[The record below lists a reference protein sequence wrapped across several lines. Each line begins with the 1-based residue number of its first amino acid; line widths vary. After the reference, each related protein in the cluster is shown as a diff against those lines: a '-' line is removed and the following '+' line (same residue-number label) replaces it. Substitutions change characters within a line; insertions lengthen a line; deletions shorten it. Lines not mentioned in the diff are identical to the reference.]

1 MITCSQCG
9 RENEIF
15 FKFCLGCGAELVAGA
30 PSKPKVAPKAAARLA
45 GARPTGAR
53 LRSAVA
59 QPEPAS
65 AAAPE
70 PKPEPKPA
78 PKLTPAPDP
87 KAAPEPKPEPKPAP
101 EPVVA
106 AAEAAPLRHDT
117 VETRTIIE
125 GPSAEPEA
133 PEASPVAAPAAE
145 PASWEPEPPAAA
157 PPAAEPTA
165 EAAKPCPSCNKPVEA
180 GHLFCKSC
188 GTRMDQPPQP
198 AEASVAVDQRTHV
211 TAARMGKLVLIR
223 ADRTDGSV
231 FPLYEGVNSFG
242 RDDTDISFPQDD
254 FLAPR
259 HLDVHVEPG
268 RVRIHPYPTVNGTF
282 YRIRSAVHLASGDQF
297 RIGQQLLQIELADA
311 IAEMLNEDGLEPV
324 GAALPA
330 QVWGRLLVLVGP
342 DTVASA
348 FLLSGDEIVLGRE
361 TGHITFP
368 RDGYVSGRHAALRRS
383 HEGTV
388 SLVDLGSSNGTY
400 YRTKGETM
408 LASGDMLLAGQQLFR
423 VQL

>member
-30 PSKPKVAPKAAARLA
+30 PSKPKVAPKAAPRPAAART
-45 GARPTGAR
+45 TGAR
-53 LRSAVA
+53 LRSAVR
-59 QPEPAS
+59 PEPAPS
-65 AAAPE
+65 VEPEPRPAPE
-70 PKPEPKPA
+70 PKR
-78 PKLTPAPDP
+78 
-87 KAAPEPKPEPKPAP
+87 APEPEPAPEPRPAL

-106 AAEAAPLRHDT
+106 APKAAPPRHDT

-125 GPSAEPEA
+125 GAPTESEA
-133 PEASPVAAPAAE
+133 PEAAPVAPEAARAAE
-145 PASWEPEPPAAA
+145 PTSWEPEPLAEA
-157 PPAAEPTA
+157 PPAAEPAA
-165 EAAKPCPSCNKPVEA
+165 EAPAKPCPSCNKPVEA

-223 ADRTDGSV
+223 ADRTDGSM

-324 GAALPA
+324 GAALPG

>member
-30 PSKPKVAPKAAARLA
+30 PSKPKPAARTVSPRKGPARVRTGLVSVSEPAAEPAEKAA
-45 GARPTGAR
+45 P
-53 LRSAVA
+53 
-59 QPEPAS
+59 P
-65 AAAPE
+65 AAAP
-70 PKPEPKPA
+70 
-78 PKLTPAPDP
+78 
-87 KAAPEPKPEPKPAP
+87 
-101 EPVVA
+101 
-106 AAEAAPLRHDT
+106 RHDT
-117 VETRTIIE
+117 VET
-125 GPSAEPEA
+125 PAVSEPEA
-133 PEASPVAAPAAE
+133 PAAEGVDTAEPAARPEVSEPAEAATEPPPAEAATESPAAE
-145 PASWEPEPPAAA
+145 AATEPPAAEA
-157 PPAAEPTA
+157 ATEPPAAEDETR
-165 EAAKPCPSCNKPVEA
+165 PCPSCNKPVEA

-223 ADRTDGSV
+223 ADRSDGAM
-231 FPLYEGVNSFG
+231 FPLYEGINSFG
-242 RDDTDISFPQDD
+242 RDETDISFPQDD

-259 HLDVHVEPG
+259 HLDVVVEPG
-268 RVRIHPYPTVNGTF
+268 RVRIQPYPTVNGTF
-282 YRIRSAVHLASGDQF
+282 YRIRSAVQLHSGDQF
-297 RIGQQLLQIELADA
+297 RIGQELLQLEFFTDVSEA
-311 IAEMLNEDGLEPV
+311 LNEDGTAPI
-324 GAALPA
+324 GAALPETI
-330 QVWGRLLVLVGP
+330 WGRLLILVGS

-368 RDGYVSGRHAALRRS
+368 RDGYVSGRHAALRRAAD
-383 HEGTV
+383 GRVT
-388 SLVDLGSSNGTY
+388 LVDLGSSNGTY
-400 YRTKGETM
+400 YRTKSETT